1 MKTTLVRMCL
11 LAFLVSTGGSVLAK
25 DGKRIDLEGAQL
37 KGNEE
42 QPKVLFLIPWKTK
55 ESTPLTNKAP
65 EIKSS
70 DLVRPLERSE
80 FRGGMYYRENRTIG
94 DLP

>member
-1 MKTTLVRMCL
+1 MKKWVMNAGMLFSL
-11 LAFLVSTGGSVLAK
+11 LMLGSGAFAK

-42 QPKVLFLIPWKTK
+42 QPKVLFVIPWKTK

-65 EIKSS
+65 EIKDDDQVRALDRS
-70 DLVRPLERSE
+70 DFRS
-80 FRGGMYYRENRTIG
+80 GMFYRENRTIG